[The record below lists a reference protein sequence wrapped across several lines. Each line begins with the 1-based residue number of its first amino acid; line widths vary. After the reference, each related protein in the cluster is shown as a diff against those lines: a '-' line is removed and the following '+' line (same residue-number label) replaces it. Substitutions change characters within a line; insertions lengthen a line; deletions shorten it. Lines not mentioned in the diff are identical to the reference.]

1 MKIIPSKDWA
11 ELSPE
16 EKQRVHEAH
25 VAEATA
31 HLETL
36 MGEAGL
42 PEESKRRL
50 RRAFP
55 GTDKGGMRQAVILER
70 RMVVTQ

>member
-1 MKIIPSKDWA
+1 MRQDISQADKDH
-11 ELSPE
+11 
-16 EKQRVHEAH
+16 VHSRN
-25 VAEATA
+25 VAEARA

-36 MGEAGL
+36 MREAGL
-42 PEESKRRL
+42 PEESKLRL

-55 GTDKGGMRQAVILER
+55 GTDKGGMRTAVNIER

>member
-1 MKIIPSKDWA
+1 MKEDISQAEKDY
-11 ELSPE
+11 LHS
-16 EKQRVHEAH
+16 RNI
-25 VAEATA
+25 AEARA

-42 PEESKRRL
+42 PEKSRQRL
-50 RRAFP
+50 RGAFP
-55 GTDKGGMRQAVILER
+55 GTDKGGMEQAVNIEK